1 MFSLERW
8 EEIFET
14 IGKNKLRT
22 FLTGVSVASGIF
34 ILVILLGVST
44 GMQNG
49 VQQQFQRD
57 AANRISVWTGVTS
70 VEYKGL
76 NPGRRIQLKNRDYAL
91 ADRKYKDQLEYKSA
105 LYRIWGGLVNYKN
118 ESGSYRVEGV
128 LPDYQFLESED
139 LTEGR
144 YINYS
149 DNDQYRKVA
158 VIGMKVYNDL
168 FKDKKP
174 AVNRQIEIR
183 GVLFKVI
190 GVYSDPGGEREEAR
204 VFVPLKTAQK
214 VFGAGDDLGGLA
226 FTLPQEDNFE
236 QAVKNSQAFT
246 AKLSQQL
253 KESHTVAPEDESA
266 IYISNSLENMK
277 NIYDMMR
284 NIRLFFWFVGI
295 ATILAGIVGVSNI
308 MLIIVKERTKEIGIR
323 KALGAQPFSVV
334 GMILHESV
342 FVTAIAGF
350 VGLLLGMVLLEFVGP
365 LVETDFIAN
374 PSVNFQVAISTVII
388 LIVAGAIAGFFPAW
402 RAARIKPIIALRD
415 E

>member
-14 IGKNKLRT
+14 ISKNKLRT

-91 ADRKYKDQLEYKSA
+91 ADRKYQDQLEYKSA

-139 LTEGR
+139 LIEGR

-158 VIGMKVYNDL
+158 VIGNKVYNDL

-174 AVNRQIEIR
+174 AVNKQVEIR

-226 FTLPQEDNFE
+226 FTLPQENNFE
-236 QAVKNSQAFT
+236 QAVKTSQAFT
-246 AKLSQQL
+246 EKLSQQL
-253 KESHTVAPEDESA
+253 KESHTIAPEDESA

-295 ATILAGIVGVSNI
+295 ATILAGVVGVSNI

-334 GMILHESV
+334 GMILHESI

-374 PSVNFQVAISTVII
+374 PSVNFQIAISTVII
-388 LIVAGAIAGFFPAW
+388 LIVAGAISGFFPAW